1 MRAMK
6 AWISHLAAVFALTCA
21 LAACGG
27 TVEPVGTIETGE
39 EVRNRAEGRLFG
51 DALTFGGP
59 RRRTDAA
66 ADGAGGGIG
75 VNSYLWRASLD
86 TISFM
91 PLASA
96 DPFGG
101 VIITDWYAPAETVD
115 ERFKVTVYIL
125 DRDLRSDGLRATVF
139 RQTRDPARGWVDA
152 AVAPDTAIKLEDR
165 ILTRARELR
174 IAQTGN

>member
-1 MRAMK
+1 MLAMK
-6 AWISHLAAVFALTCA
+6 TWPARVFAICALTSA

-27 TVEPVGTIETGE
+27 TVEPVGNTDTRE
-39 EVRNRAEGRLFG
+39 EIRNRAEGRLFG

-59 RRRTDAA
+59 RRRTDGA

-75 VNSYLWRASLD
+75 VNTFLWRASLD
-86 TISFM
+86 TISFI
-91 PLASA
+91 PLSSA

-101 VIITDWYAPAETVD
+101 VIITDWYAPAEAVD

-125 DRDLRSDGLRATVF
+125 DRDLRSDGLKAAVF
-139 RQTRDPARGWVDA
+139 RQTRDQARGWVDA
-152 AVAPDTAIKLEDR
+152 AVASDTATKLEDR

-174 IAQTGN
+174 IAQTRN